1 MRKSKLFKGLIVL
14 ILIEVLFLAYIGIIG
29 LVIYREKDMEVGT
42 FTYMDCYNALNILRQ
57 DINKNHCTMSKDEFR
72 EFVEDDLGVHFYIYK
87 EREFKGKYIGK
98 TYHVIRTIVVDNNLE
113 DYDYFVCLAHELMHL
128 KTYIGQED
136 YICFETFK
144 YLYESEEL
152 HDIGVW
158 YAIKQLNG
166 FQGSGE
172 YDIDYHIVNYLTNK

>member
-1 MRKSKLFKGLIVL
+1 MRKSKLFKCLIVF
-14 ILIEVLFLAYIGIIG
+14 ILLEVLFLAYIGIIG
-29 LVIYREKDMEVGT
+29 LVVYREKDMEVET
-42 FTYMDCYNALNILRQ
+42 VTYMDCYNALNILRQ

-87 EREFKGKYIGK
+87 ERDFKGKYVGK
-98 TYHVIRTIVVDNNLE
+98 TYHPIRTIVLDKNLE
-113 DYDYFVCLAHELMHL
+113 DYTYFVQFVHELMHL
-128 KTYIGQED
+128 KTYVAQED

-152 HDIGVW
+152 HDVGVW
-158 YAIKQLNG
+158 YALRKLNG

-172 YDIDYHIVNYLTNK
+172 YCIDYHIVNYLTNK